1 MIHTEMTRR
10 SMLRNAACGFGS
22 LAFAGMQDSF
32 GLSANPLAAKTS
44 RFPQRA
50 KRVIFIF
57 MAGGPSH
64 LDTFDYKPEL
74 YAKDGKEIDFVGVR
88 TGTFGKKDKRKLMKP
103 LWDFKRYGQSGRY
116 VSSLFPHI
124 AEQVDDLA
132 FIHSMHTEGV
142 AHGPST
148 LFMHTGATNLVR
160 PSMGSWISYGLGTEN
175 ENLPAFVTI
184 APSAS
189 KEAREIMETR
199 SCLPFI
205 RVRHS
210 EEPEAFAEAKIRN
223 IENAMLSDSQRRQRF
238 EFLQSMNSE
247 QAKGVANDDRMEAT
261 IKSYELAWRMQM
273 EVPELTDLNGE
284 TKAIQKL
291 YGIDEKETSYFGKQ
305 CLLARRMVERGVRF
319 VSVNYSDE
327 SNNPRWDQHSNLH
340 KHAIHAKATDKP
352 VAGLLKD
359 LKARGLLEDTL
370 VWWGESSEG
379 LLSLKTK
386 TVEITTQEVLRFFLQ
401 EVAFGPESPMGLRMK
416 SEVWRWMNACTCMI
430 CMQRSCTFWE
440 LIMRNSPIDIPEG
453 ISG

>member
-1 MIHTEMTRR
+1 MDK
-10 SMLRNAACGFGS
+10 AV
-22 LAFAGMQDSF
+22 D
-32 GLSANPLAAKTS
+32 
-44 RFPQRA
+44 RF
-50 KRVIFIF
+50 
-57 MAGGPSH
+57 
-64 LDTFDYKPEL
+64 L
-74 YAKDGKEIDFVGVR
+74 
-88 TGTFGKKDKRKLMKP
+88 
-103 LWDFKRYGQSGRY
+103 
-116 VSSLFPHI
+116 LFPHI

-189 KEAREIMETR
+189 KGGPRNYGN
-199 SCLPFI
+199 SFLPSI
-205 RVRHS
+205 HQGTALGRAGSV
-210 EEPEAFAEAKIRN
+210 AEAKIRN
-223 IENAMLSDSQRRQRF
+223 IENTMLSDSQRRQRF
-238 EFLQSMNSE
+238 EFLQSMNLE
-247 QAKGVANDDRMEAT
+247 QVKRTANDDRMEAT

-273 EVPELTDLNGE
+273 EAPELTDLNGE
-284 TKAIQKL
+284 TKATRKL

-370 VWWGESSEG
+370 VWWGGEFGRTPFSQNKNGRDHNPEA
-379 LLSLKTK
+379 
-386 TVEITTQEVLRFFLQ
+386 LRFSW

-416 SEVWRWMNACTCMI
+416 SEVWLWMNACTCMI